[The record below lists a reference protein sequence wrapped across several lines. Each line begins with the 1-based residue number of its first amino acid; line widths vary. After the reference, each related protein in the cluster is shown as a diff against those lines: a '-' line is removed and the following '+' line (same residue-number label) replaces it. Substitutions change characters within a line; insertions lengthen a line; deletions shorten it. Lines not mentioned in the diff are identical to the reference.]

1 MFGMTSR
8 NIVSVLRLIGSEHLG
23 FILPR
28 SQTLFKGP
36 VDGRRLWGEQLY
48 AVSGGGSGELIP
60 AV

>member
-1 MFGMTSR
+1 LHL
-8 NIVSVLRLIGSEHLG
+8 NISG

-28 SQTLFKGP
+28 AQTLFKGP
-36 VDGRRLWGEQLY
+36 VEGRRLWGEQLY

>member
-23 FILPR
+23 FHTTAR
-28 SQTLFKGP
+28 SDTIQRSCRGSSS
-36 VDGRRLWGEQLY
+36 VGEQLY